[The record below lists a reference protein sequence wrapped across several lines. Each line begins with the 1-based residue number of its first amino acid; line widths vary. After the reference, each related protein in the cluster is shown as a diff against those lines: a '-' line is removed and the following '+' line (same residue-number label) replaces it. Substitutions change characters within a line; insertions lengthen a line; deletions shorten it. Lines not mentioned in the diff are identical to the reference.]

1 MRHLPC
7 KKSDNFFDGHDRH
20 FDDRALRHIECQNIQ
35 PFVMKEVDSTN
46 NHTNDNKTNSKMK
59 YLYNEAKDA
68 WILKY
73 GTAKFLPHHTNYILG
88 GVWGAFKVLDGNN
101 VIN

>member
-1 MRHLPC
+1 
-7 KKSDNFFDGHDRH
+7 
-20 FDDRALRHIECQNIQ
+20 
-35 PFVMKEVDSTN
+35 
-46 NHTNDNKTNSKMK
+46 MK

-88 GVWGAFKVLDGNN
+88 GVWGAFKLLDGNN